1 MRIFDL
7 HCDTVDA
14 LALRDV
20 SATFSDQLGNATT
33 GDLADNSLHLAGNR
47 MRAVSDGWAQCYA
60 VWVPDDLT
68 GTGLSPL
75 GFYDRCQHYFA
86 GQMEAH
92 PDVFAQARHAGD
104 VEQALSAG
112 KVAAL
117 LTVENATPVTSLDV
131 LDPLSAGKVAALLT
145 VENATPVTSLDVLDR
160 MAADGVR
167 MITLTWNGANQIAG
181 GAQEPGGLTSFGKQ
195 VVRRMGELGITVDV
209 SHLSDQGLADV
220 LVATDAPLVASH
232 SNARA
237 MCNHPRNLTDSQF
250 RAIAER
256 GGLVGINYYRAFIRE
271 MSEGEA
277 ASPTDELSAHIEH
290 FLDLGG
296 EKVLALG
303 SDFDGSEVPAW
314 LDGCEQVPSL
324 IDRLASRFGADIA
337 HGIAYDNAASFFD

>member
-104 VEQALSAG
+104 VEQA
-112 KVAAL
+112 
-117 LTVENATPVTSLDV
+117 
-131 LDPLSAGKVAALLT
+131 LSAGKVAALLT

-277 ASPTDELSAHIEH
+277 ASPTREVTFDELSAHIEH

-324 IDRLASRFGADIA
+324 IDRLASRFDADIA

>member
-60 VWVPDDLT
+60 VWVPDDLA
-68 GTGLSPL
+68 GTSLSPL

-104 VEQALSAG
+104 VEQA
-112 KVAAL
+112 
-117 LTVENATPVTSLDV
+117 
-131 LDPLSAGKVAALLT
+131 LSAGKVAALLT

-277 ASPTDELSAHIEH
+277 ASPTREVTFDELSAHIEH

>member
-14 LALRDV
+14 LALRDI

-60 VWVPDDLT
+60 VWVPDDLA
-68 GTGLSPL
+68 GTSLSPL

-131 LDPLSAGKVAALLT
+131 LD
-145 VENATPVTSLDVLDR
+145 R

-181 GAQEPGGLTSFGKQ
+181 GAQEPGGLTAFGRQ
-195 VVRRMGELGITVDV
+195 VVRHMGELGMTVDV
-209 SHLSDQGLADV
+209 SHLSDQGLAAV
-220 LVATDAPLVASH
+220 LVTTDAPLVASH

-237 MCNHPRNLTDSQF
+237 MCNHPRNLTDDQF

-271 MSEGEA
+271 MSEEGA
-277 ASPTDELSAHIEH
+277 ASPTREVTYDELSAHIEH

>member
-47 MRAVSDGWAQCYA
+47 MRAVSDGWVQCYA

-68 GTGLSPL
+68 DTGLSPF
-75 GFYDRCQHYFA
+75 GFYNHCQRYFA
-86 GQMEAH
+86 EQMEAH
-92 PDVFAQARHAGD
+92 PDTFAQARHAGD

-131 LDPLSAGKVAALLT
+131 LD
-145 VENATPVTSLDVLDR
+145 R
-160 MAADGVR
+160 MAGDGVR

-181 GAQEPGGLTSFGKQ
+181 GAQEPGGLTAFGKQ
-195 VVRRMGELGITVDV
+195 AVRRMGELGITVDV

-220 LVATDAPLVASH
+220 LVTTDAPLVASH

-237 MCNHPRNLTDSQF
+237 MCNHPRNLTDDQF

-271 MSEGEA
+271 MSEEGA
-277 ASPTDELSAHIEH
+277 ASPTREVTFDELSAHIEH

-303 SDFDGSEVPAW
+303 SDFDGSDVPAW
-314 LDGCEQVPSL
+314 LDGCERVPSL
-324 IDRLASRFGADIA
+324 IDRLADRFGSAIA
-337 HGIAYDNAASFFD
+337 QRIAYDNAVAFFD

>member
-20 SATFSDQLGNATT
+20 SAIFSDQLGNATT

-47 MRAVSDGWAQCYA
+47 MRTVSDGWAQCYA

-68 GTGLSPL
+68 GTGLSPF
-75 GFYDRCQHYFA
+75 GFYDRCQRYFA
-86 GQMEAH
+86 EQMEAH
-92 PDVFAQARHAGD
+92 PDAFAQARHAGD
-104 VEQALSAG
+104 VEQA
-112 KVAAL
+112 
-117 LTVENATPVTSLDV
+117 
-131 LDPLSAGKVAALLT
+131 LSAGKVAALLT

-181 GAQEPGGLTSFGKQ
+181 GAQEPGGLTVFGKQ

-220 LVATDAPLVASH
+220 LTTTDAPLVASH

-237 MCNHPRNLTDSQF
+237 MCNHPRNLTDDQF

-256 GGLVGINYYRAFIRE
+256 GGLVGINYYRAFIQ
-271 MSEGEA
+271 
-277 ASPTDELSAHIEH
+277 
-290 FLDLGG
+290 FK
-296 EKVLALG
+296 KVLCQHPVILLKE
-303 SDFDGSEVPAW
+303 F
-314 LDGCEQVPSL
+314 
-324 IDRLASRFGADIA
+324 II
-337 HGIAYDNAASFFD
+337 

>member
-131 LDPLSAGKVAALLT
+131 LD
-145 VENATPVTSLDVLDR
+145 R

-237 MCNHPRNLTDSQF
+237 MCNQPRNLTDSQF

-277 ASPTDELSAHIEH
+277 ASPTREVTFDELSAHIEH

>member
-75 GFYDRCQHYFA
+75 GFYDRCQRYFA
-86 GQMEAH
+86 EQMEAH
-92 PDVFAQARHAGD
+92 PDAFAQARHAGD
-104 VEQALSAG
+104 VEQA
-112 KVAAL
+112 
-117 LTVENATPVTSLDV
+117 
-131 LDPLSAGKVAALLT
+131 LSAGKVAALLT

-181 GAQEPGGLTSFGKQ
+181 GAQEPGGLTVFGKQ

-220 LVATDAPLVASH
+220 LTTTDAPLVASH

-237 MCNHPRNLTDSQF
+237 MCNHPRNLTDDQF

-271 MSEGEA
+271 MSEEGA
-277 ASPTDELSAHIEH
+277 ASPTREVTFDELSAHIEH

>member
-104 VEQALSAG
+104 VEQA
-112 KVAAL
+112 
-117 LTVENATPVTSLDV
+117 
-131 LDPLSAGKVAALLT
+131 LSAGKVAALLT

-277 ASPTDELSAHIEH
+277 ASPTREVTFDELSAHIEH

>member
-68 GTGLSPL
+68 GTGLSPF
-75 GFYDRCQHYFA
+75 GFYDHCQRYFA
-86 GQMEAH
+86 EQMEAH
-92 PDVFAQARHAGD
+92 PDTFAQARHEGD
-104 VEQALSAG
+104 VEQA
-112 KVAAL
+112 
-117 LTVENATPVTSLDV
+117 
-131 LDPLSAGKVAALLT
+131 LSAGKVAALLT

-181 GAQEPGGLTSFGKQ
+181 GAQEPGGLTAFGKQ

-271 MSEGEA
+271 MSEEGA
-277 ASPTDELSAHIEH
+277 ASPTREVTFDELSAHIEH

-324 IDRLASRFGADIA
+324 IDRLADRFGPAIA
-337 HGIAYDNAASFFD
+337 QRIAYDNAASFFD

>member
-131 LDPLSAGKVAALLT
+131 LD
-145 VENATPVTSLDVLDR
+145 
-160 MAADGVR
+160 
-167 MITLTWNGANQIAG
+167 
-181 GAQEPGGLTSFGKQ
+181 
-195 VVRRMGELGITVDV
+195 
-209 SHLSDQGLADV
+209 H
-220 LVATDAPLVASH
+220 
-232 SNARA
+232 
-237 MCNHPRNLTDSQF
+237 
-250 RAIAER
+250 
-256 GGLVGINYYRAFIRE
+256 
-271 MSEGEA
+271 
-277 ASPTDELSAHIEH
+277 
-290 FLDLGG
+290 
-296 EKVLALG
+296 
-303 SDFDGSEVPAW
+303 
-314 LDGCEQVPSL
+314 
-324 IDRLASRFGADIA
+324 
-337 HGIAYDNAASFFD
+337 

>member
-20 SATFSDQLGNATT
+20 SAIFSDQLGNATT

-47 MRAVSDGWAQCYA
+47 MRTVSDGWAQCYA

-68 GTGLSPL
+68 GTGLSPF
-75 GFYDRCQHYFA
+75 GFYDRCQRYFA
-86 GQMEAH
+86 EQMEAH
-92 PDVFAQARHAGD
+92 PDAFAQARHAGD
-104 VEQALSAG
+104 VEQA
-112 KVAAL
+112 
-117 LTVENATPVTSLDV
+117 
-131 LDPLSAGKVAALLT
+131 LSAGKVAALLT

-181 GAQEPGGLTSFGKQ
+181 GAQEPGGLTVFGKQ

-220 LVATDAPLVASH
+220 LTTTDAPLVASH

-237 MCNHPRNLTDSQF
+237 MCNHPRNLTDDQF

-271 MSEGEA
+271 MSEEGA
-277 ASPTDELSAHIEH
+277 ASPTREVTFDELSAHIEH

-337 HGIAYDNAASFFD
+337 HGIAYAASFFD

>member
-104 VEQALSAG
+104 VEQA
-112 KVAAL
+112 
-117 LTVENATPVTSLDV
+117 
-131 LDPLSAGKVAALLT
+131 LSAGKVAALLT

-277 ASPTDELSAHIEH
+277 ASPTCEVTFDELSAHIEH

-303 SDFDGSEVPAW
+303 SDFDGSDVPAW
-314 LDGCEQVPSL
+314 LDGCERVPSL

>member
-104 VEQALSAG
+104 VEQA
-112 KVAAL
+112 
-117 LTVENATPVTSLDV
+117 
-131 LDPLSAGKVAALLT
+131 LSAGKVAALLT

-271 MSEGEA
+271 MSEEGA
-277 ASPTDELSAHIEH
+277 ASPTREVTFDELSAHIEH

>member
-60 VWVPDDLT
+60 VWVPDDLA
-68 GTGLSPL
+68 GTSLSPL

-104 VEQALSAG
+104 VEQA
-112 KVAAL
+112 
-117 LTVENATPVTSLDV
+117 
-131 LDPLSAGKVAALLT
+131 LSAGKVAALLT

-277 ASPTDELSAHIEH
+277 ASPTCEVTFDELSAHIEH

>member
-104 VEQALSAG
+104 VEQA
-112 KVAAL
+112 
-117 LTVENATPVTSLDV
+117 
-131 LDPLSAGKVAALLT
+131 LSAGKVAALLT

-277 ASPTDELSAHIEH
+277 ASPTREVTFDELSAHIEH

-303 SDFDGSEVPAW
+303 SDFDGSDVPAW
-314 LDGCEQVPSL
+314 LDGCERVPSL